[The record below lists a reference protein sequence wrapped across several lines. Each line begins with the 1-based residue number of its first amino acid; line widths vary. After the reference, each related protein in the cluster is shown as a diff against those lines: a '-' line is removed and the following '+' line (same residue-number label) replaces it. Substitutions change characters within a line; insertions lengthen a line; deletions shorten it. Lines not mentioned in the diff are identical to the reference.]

1 MCRAFGEHGYSSRIT
16 TSNIIAF
23 NRFHARNSSKC
34 NTSQRWRFKHKIFHV
49 CIPSFYANEW
59 VQSMASTFKTKCTIH
74 THTHTSALAR
84 MYSPFFIF
92 YQKNLCTEWCGIPN
106 AECRTVH
113 TCHAQHILT
122 LIRPHAY
129 LHSLKSNIQNTFMKW
144 FQIKWNK
151 CWHNVRI

>member
-49 CIPSFYANEW
+49 CIPSVYANEW

-74 THTHTSALAR
+74 TRTHTSALAR
-84 MYSPFFIF
+84 MYSPFFHFLSKESVHWMMRNTERRMPNCSYMPRTAHTHTHSPTCIF
-92 YQKNLCTEWCGIPN
+92 TFTQIEYSKHFHEMI
-106 AECRTVH
+106 
-113 TCHAQHILT
+113 
-122 LIRPHAY
+122 
-129 LHSLKSNIQNTFMKW
+129 SN
-144 FQIKWNK
+144 
-151 CWHNVRI
+151 